1 MPSTPTV
8 LPVEMGRQPTDV
20 SCGPTCLHAVY
31 AYHGLD
37 VPTSDLI
44 AAVPSLDEGGTL
56 GVMLARDA
64 LARGF
69 DATIVTWN
77 LRVFDPSW
85 FEDDAPPLADR
96 LRRRARARRSN
107 AKLRTAAEAY
117 ADFVDA
123 GGKVAF
129 RDLTASLLR
138 STLRRG
144 VPILTGL
151 SATFLYRE
159 MRQRPTDEVPDDLRG
174 DPVGHF
180 VVLSGY
186 HPRQRT
192 VLVTDPMHPNPLSDT
207 HTYPVGTD
215 RLVGAIYLGVLTYDA
230 NLVIIERRDGSTA
243 TERSRG

>member
-1 MPSTPTV
+1 MPTAATV
-8 LPVEMGRQPTDV
+8 LPVAMGRQPTDV

-31 AYHGLD
+31 DYYGLR
-37 VPTSDLI
+37 VSTRQLI
-44 AAVPSLDEGGTL
+44 RTVPSLDEGGTL
-56 GVMLARDA
+56 GVMLAQDA

-69 DATIVTWN
+69 DVTIVTWN
-77 LRVFDPSW
+77 LRIFDPTW
-85 FEDDAPPLADR
+85 FGSEASPLAER
-96 LRRRARARRSN
+96 LRQRARARRSN
-107 AKLRTAAEAY
+107 QKLRLAAEAY
-117 ADFVDA
+117 ADYVEA
-123 GGKVAF
+123 GGTVSL

-138 STLRRG
+138 DTLKRG

-174 DPVGHF
+174 EPVGHF

-186 HPRQRT
+186 DPRRRT

-207 HTYPVGTD
+207 HTYPVPID

-230 NLVIIERRDGSTA
+230 NLVIIERRADGHA
-243 TERSRG
+243 DC